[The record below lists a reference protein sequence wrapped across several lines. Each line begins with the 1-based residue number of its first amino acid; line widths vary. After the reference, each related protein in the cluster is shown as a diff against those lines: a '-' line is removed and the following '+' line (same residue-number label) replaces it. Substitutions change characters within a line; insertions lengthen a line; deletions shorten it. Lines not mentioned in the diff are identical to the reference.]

1 MQRRTGKIRWS
12 RRAAPQALA
21 WLAIAWFCGPA
32 LRPAGCESAAQPL
45 DVPAEL
51 EKAERALESGQLDL
65 AQQIYRVLIASDPGL
80 ADAYRGLAHILVAQG
95 RRSEATS
102 VLLEAGRGLLEAQD
116 PAAGKA
122 FLREA
127 VEIDRSSAAAH
138 LALGHAYLSG
148 MEFPQAVSHL
158 QRAMELGEDGLTVRI
173 YLGSAL
179 WENGQVD
186 AAERI
191 YRETLDHDPGSA
203 LAQRSL
209 GRLLL
214 WQGRYTEALP
224 LLRRAAAQN
233 PLSADLLIDLA
244 SALAGAGQVE
254 EALKT
259 YQRITELT
267 PDLSGPRYGY
277 ALLLARNHQKEESTR
292 QLAVFQRLQAQ
303 EYEQTRRRLLLN
315 AQLSFGWNL
324 LQEGKAAAAV
334 EYFGSLER
342 SADQLTGLAAALA
355 AAGNHQGAVSALES
369 ALLLSPGDQNIKLRL
384 LEERLATERRP

>member
-12 RRAAPQALA
+12 RQAAPPALV
-21 WLAIAWFCGPA
+21 WLAIVWSCGPA
-32 LRPAGCESAAQPL
+32 LRPAVCQSAARPL

-51 EKAERALESGQLDL
+51 EKAGRALERGQLDL
-65 AQQIYRVLIASDPGL
+65 AQQIYRALIASDPGL

-95 RRSEATS
+95 RRSEAAS

-127 VEIDRSSAAAH
+127 VEMDRSSAAAH
-138 LALGHAYLSG
+138 LALGHAYLAG

-158 QRAMELGEDGLTVRI
+158 QRAMELG
-173 YLGSAL
+173 
-179 WENGQVD
+179 GQVD

-191 YRETLDHDPGSA
+191 YHETLDHDPGSA

-209 GRLLL
+209 GKLLL

-224 LLRRAAAQN
+224 LLRRATAQN
-233 PLSADLLIDLA
+233 PLSAELLIDLA
-244 SALAGAGQVE
+244 SALAGAGRVE

-259 YQRITELT
+259 YQRITELA

-277 ALLLARNHQKEESTR
+277 ALLLARNHQKEESAR